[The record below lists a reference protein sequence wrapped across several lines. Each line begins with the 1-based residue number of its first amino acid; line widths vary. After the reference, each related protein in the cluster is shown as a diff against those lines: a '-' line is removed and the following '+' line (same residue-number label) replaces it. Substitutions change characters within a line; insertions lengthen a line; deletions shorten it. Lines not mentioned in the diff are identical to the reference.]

1 MIARSRVVFSHLGTR
16 PRVLVPVLMGQ
27 MARPA
32 ISVGDALASAAG
44 GSGIVLALVEI
55 RAGRDNQVF
64 AQDRRRRDML
74 RWVAGLEYEG
84 DVRRRLSV
92 VLRLAANLAS
102 SVRDAIAETETASLV
117 LEWPTV
123 ASPRRL
129 GATDLARQLVRDGTT
144 DILFVRS
151 NPRAPADAIAPRSIL
166 APIRGGP
173 SARVVAS
180 TAEVLAEAFG
190 SALTLLHVRSDSQ
203 HPDRS
208 RREWETFEEIV
219 EQKHRSST
227 QVRLHR
233 HDDAA
238 AGILDAAAGHDLLVI
253 GSRLDPL
260 DPASLIG
267 RRLHRMVRRLDMPVV
282 MVRPKGGPR
291 SQPSGSASSDGR
303 PA

>member
-16 PRVLVPVLMGQ
+16 PRALVPVLMGQ

-32 ISVGDALASAAG
+32 MSVGDALASAPG

-55 RAGRDNQVF
+55 RAGRDNEVF
-64 AQDRRRRDML
+64 AQDQRKRDML

-102 SVRDAIAETETASLV
+102 SVRDAIAEHETTSLV

-123 ASPRRL
+123 SSPRRH
-129 GATDLARQLVRDGTT
+129 GITELARHLIPDGNT
-144 DILFVRS
+144 DVLFVRS
-151 NPRAPADAIAPRSIL
+151 NPRAPDDAIAPRSIL
-166 APIRGGP
+166 VPIRGGH
-173 SARVVAS
+173 SAQVVAS
-180 TAEVLAEAFG
+180 TAEALAEAYG
-190 SALTLLHVRSDSQ
+190 SALTLLHVRTDSL

-208 RREWETFEEIV
+208 RREWETFEQIV
-219 EQKHRSST
+219 EQRHRPST

-233 HDDAA
+233 HADAA
-238 AGILDAAAGHDLLVI
+238 AGILDVAAGHDLLVI

-260 DPASLIG
+260 KPGSMIG
-267 RRLHRMVRRLDMPVV
+267 RGLQRMVRRLDMPVV
-282 MVRPKGGPR
+282 MVRPRRLSR
-291 SQPSGSASSDGR
+291 SR
-303 PA
+303 PARQVPLNGHRA